1 MNNGV
6 FIMPPSLIENI
17 HYYNKFL
24 FSKSD
29 RVNMTDT
36 ALFPDPSPLPL
47 MITQDAGLIK
57 NKKI

>member
-1 MNNGV
+1 
-6 FIMPPSLIENI
+6 MPPSLIENI